1 MGQFRFIQVDTA
13 RGVQTITLNRPE
25 KRNALSPELIDE
37 LTQVLEHTSTCDCG
51 VVILTGAGSAF
62 CAGLDMEHLETMTA
76 RTVEQHRRD
85 SENMAHVLRTLYEF
99 PKPVIAAVNGPAIA
113 GGMGLATLCDFTYA
127 VPDARF
133 GYTEVRVG
141 FVPAIVASFLMR
153 QVGEKRTREL
163 LLSGRILKAD
173 EACRLGLVT
182 RIVQPDDLMAEANAL
197 AQSLLLNSPQ
207 AMRAVKELL
216 ASHSA
221 SQLDDEIEGAISANA
236 MQRSSEDFREGVRAF
251 LEHRRPEW
259 PSVNHHPAE
268 HVHVKV

>member
-1 MGQFRFIQVDTA
+1 MTDFKFISVSSH

-25 KRNALSPELIDE
+25 KRNALNPELIDE
-37 LTQVLEHTSTCDCG
+37 LTHVLNDAAGCDCG

-85 SENMAHVLRTLYEF
+85 SENMARVLRTLYSF
-99 PKPVIAAVNGPAIA
+99 PKPIIAAVNGPAIA

-141 FVPAIVASFLMR
+141 FVPAIVASFLLR

-163 LLSGRILKAD
+163 LLSGRILKAE

-182 RIVQPDDLMAEANAL
+182 RIVQPEELMAEANAL
-197 AQSLLLNSPQ
+197 AQNLLQNSPESMRAIKSLLIQ
-207 AMRAVKELL
+207 
-216 ASHSA
+216 HSA
-221 SQLDDEIEGAISANA
+221 DAMDEEIEDAITANA
-236 MQRSSEDFREGVRAF
+236 HQRSSEDFREGVTAF
-251 LEHRRPEW
+251 LQHRRAEW
-259 PSVNHHPAE
+259 PSR
-268 HVHVKV
+268 HVKV

>member
-1 MGQFRFIQVDTA
+1 MSQYRYIEVDSA

-37 LTQVLEHTSTCDCG
+37 LTQVLDHTATCNCG

-85 SENMAHVLRTLYEF
+85 SENMARVLRTLYEF

-141 FVPAIVASFLMR
+141 FIPAIVASFLLR

-163 LLSGRILKAD
+163 LLSGRIIKAD
-173 EACRLGLVT
+173 EALRLGLVT
-182 RIVQPDDLMAEANAL
+182 RIVQPEDLLAEAHAL
-197 AQSLLLNSPQ
+197 AQSLLANSPE

-216 ASHSA
+216 AGHSA
-221 SQLDDEIEGAISANA
+221 NQLDEEIEDAIAANSL
-236 MQRSSEDFREGVRAF
+236 QRSSEDFREGVRAF
-251 LEHRRPEW
+251 LEHRRPDW
-259 PSVNHHPAE
+259 PSLQTHA
-268 HVHVKV
+268 KL

>member
-1 MGQFRFIQVDTA
+1 MTRFRYIDVESA

-37 LTQVLEHTSTCDCG
+37 LTQVLDETSKCDCG
-51 VVILTGAGSAF
+51 VVVLTGAGSAF
-62 CAGLDMEHLETMTA
+62 CAGLDLEHLETVHA
-76 RTVEQHRRD
+76 RTVEEHRRD
-85 SENMAHVLRTLYEF
+85 SENMARVLRSLYEF
-99 PKPVIAAVNGPAIA
+99 PKPIIAAVNGPAIA

-173 EACRLGLVT
+173 EACRMGLVT
-182 RIVQPDDLMAEANAL
+182 RIVQAEELMAEAHAL
-197 AQSLLLNSPQ
+197 AQSLLMNSPE

-216 ASHSA
+216 TGHSRN
-221 SQLDDEIEGAISANA
+221 QIDEEIEDAIAANA
-236 MQRSSEDFREGVRAF
+236 HQRSSEDFREGVRAF
-251 LEHRRPEW
+251 LAHRRPEW
-259 PSVNHHPAE
+259 PSLHS
-268 HVHVKV
+268 KV

>member
-1 MGQFRFIQVDTA
+1 VSQYRYIEVDSA

-37 LTQVLEHTSTCDCG
+37 LTQVLDHTATCNCG

-85 SENMAHVLRTLYEF
+85 SENMARVLRTLYEF

-141 FVPAIVASFLMR
+141 FIPAIVASFLLR

-163 LLSGRILKAD
+163 LLSGRIIKAD
-173 EACRLGLVT
+173 EALRLGLVT
-182 RIVQPDDLMAEANAL
+182 RIVQPEDLLAEAHAL
-197 AQSLLLNSPQ
+197 AQSLLANSPE

-216 ASHSA
+216 AGHSA
-221 SQLDDEIEGAISANA
+221 NQLDEEIEDAIAANSL
-236 MQRSSEDFREGVRAF
+236 QRSSEDFREGVRAF
-251 LEHRRPEW
+251 LEHRRPDW
-259 PSVNHHPAE
+259 PSLQTHA
-268 HVHVKV
+268 KL

>member
-1 MGQFRFIQVDTA
+1 MGRFQFIQVESA
-13 RGVQTITLNRPE
+13 RGVQTITLNRPD

-37 LTQVLEHTSTCDCG
+37 ISSVLSDAANCDCG

-62 CAGLDMEHLETMTA
+62 CAGLDMEHLETMKA
-76 RTVEQHRRD
+76 HTVEQHRRD
-85 SENMAHVLRTLYEF
+85 SENMARVLRTLYEF
-99 PKPVIAAVNGPAIA
+99 PKPIIAAVNGPAIA

-141 FVPAIVASFLMR
+141 FVPAIVASFLLR

-173 EACRLGLVT
+173 EACRLGLIT
-182 RIVQPDDLMAEANAL
+182 RIVQPEELMAEAHAL
-197 AQSLLLNSPQ
+197 AQSLLMNSPE

-216 ASHSA
+216 IGHSRN
-221 SQLDDEIEGAISANA
+221 QIDEEIEDAIAANA
-236 MQRSSEDFREGVRAF
+236 HQRSSEDFREGVRAF
-251 LEHRRPEW
+251 LAHRRPEW
-259 PSVNHHPAE
+259 PSMHS
-268 HVHVKV
+268 KV

>member
-1 MGQFRFIQVDTA
+1 VSQYRYIEVDSA

-37 LTQVLEHTSTCDCG
+37 LTQVLDHTATCNCG

-85 SENMAHVLRTLYEF
+85 SENMARVLRTLYEF

-141 FVPAIVASFLMR
+141 FIPAIVASFLLR

-163 LLSGRILKAD
+163 LLSGRIIKAD
-173 EACRLGLVT
+173 EALRLGLVT
-182 RIVQPDDLMAEANAL
+182 RIVQPEDLLAEAHAL
-197 AQSLLLNSPQ
+197 AQSLLANSPQ

-216 ASHSA
+216 AGHSA
-221 SQLDDEIEGAISANA
+221 NQLDEEIEDAIAANSL
-236 MQRSSEDFREGVRAF
+236 QRSSEDFREGVRAF
-251 LEHRRPEW
+251 LEHRRPDW
-259 PSVNHHPAE
+259 PSLQTHA
-268 HVHVKV
+268 KL

>member
-1 MGQFRFIQVDTA
+1 MGRFRYIQVESA

-37 LTQVLEHTSTCDCG
+37 LTQVLDETSQCDCG
-51 VVILTGAGSAF
+51 VVILTGSGSAF

-76 RTVEQHRRD
+76 HTVEQHRRD
-85 SENMAHVLRTLYEF
+85 SENMARVLRTLYEF

-141 FVPAIVASFLMR
+141 FIPAIVASFLTR

-163 LLSGRILKAD
+163 LLSGRIIKAD

-182 RIVQPDDLMAEANAL
+182 RIVQQDDLMAEANAL

-216 ASHSA
+216 TAHAA
-221 SQLDDEIEGAISANA
+221 SQIDEEIEDAIAANSH
-236 MQRSSEDFREGVRAF
+236 QRSSEDFREGVRAF
-251 LEHRRPEW
+251 LEHRRPDW
-259 PSVNHHPAE
+259 PSVHA
-268 HVHVKV
+268 KV

>member
-1 MGQFRFIQVDTA
+1 MSRFRFIEVESS

-37 LTQVLEHTSTCDCG
+37 LTMVLDDAAHCDCG
-51 VVILTGAGSAF
+51 VVILTGAGTAF
-62 CAGLDMEHLETMTA
+62 CAGLDMEHLATMTA
-76 RTVEQHRRD
+76 RTVEQHRLD
-85 SENMAHVLRTLYEF
+85 SENMARVLRSLYEF
-99 PKPVIAAVNGPAIA
+99 PKPIIAAVNGPAIA

-141 FVPAIVASFLMR
+141 FVPAIVASFLTR
-153 QVGEKRTREL
+153 QIGEKRTREL

-182 RIVQPDDLMAEANAL
+182 RIVQPEELMGEAHSL
-197 AQSLLLNSPQ
+197 AHSLLLNSPQ

-216 ASHSA
+216 TGHSA
-221 SQLDDEIEGAISANA
+221 NQLDEEIEDAIAANSH
-236 MQRSSEDFREGVRAF
+236 QRSSEDFREGVRAF
-251 LEHRRPEW
+251 LEHRRAEW
-259 PSVNHHPAE
+259 PSVHE
-268 HVHVKV
+268 KV